1 MKDDEQSKQDRVAEP
16 ASLFPVSASLSID
29 ELMRR
34 VRAEV
39 ERRRLLSRE
48 EDAGRSVENDGQQR
62 LPRWNGFGSR
72 LPVKDS
78 YRLAEFLQLWDE
90 EFVSTVYRV
99 VLRRPADQQGYKH
112 HLDALRSGQ
121 RSRVQVLGSIRFSE
135 EGQRLGVHIDGLLIP
150 YRLQN
155 LRRIPLIGRLA
166 SFGLTLVRLPNQ
178 LQSLATHS
186 GRTSQAMVGLVG
198 RIEETLEQHFKVIHE
213 DLDERANATMQRVIE
228 ARQATLARDLSEI
241 REDIRALRAELAHV
255 KAKYEAHQGSWRD
268 VSPNSLVSAVN
279 ESRRGLIDLQR
290 KLMTLASSN
299 PVSGSAGV
307 QGTSEAAT
315 SILDAEYTSFEDT
328 FRGTRDDIKK
338 RAEHYLDHLAAAGV
352 TPSSGLVIDLG
363 CGRGEWLELLRERGY
378 QARGVD
384 MNPVMLDDSIAH
396 GLDVVE
402 ADALTYLR
410 GLSDASVA
418 AITSMHLVEHLPQ
431 AVLIQLLDEAMRV
444 LKDGGLLA
452 LETPNPENITVGAC
466 WFYMDPTHRN
476 PIPPP
481 LLQWTVTNR
490 GYVDATIHRLKEH
503 RGVSQLE
510 TVPADQPNA
519 SQMNEMIGWFT
530 AAPDY
535 AIVARKA

>member
-1 MKDDEQSKQDRVAEP
+1 MSMSDNDQSKQDRVAES
-16 ASLFPVSASLSID
+16 ASLFPISKSLSID

-39 ERRRLLSRE
+39 ERRRLVASE
-48 EDAGRSVENDGQQR
+48 EATGRSVQGDGEQR

-90 EFVSTVYRV
+90 EFVTTVYRV
-99 VLRRPADQQGYKH
+99 VLRRPADKQGYKL

-121 RSRVQVLGSIRFSE
+121 QNRVQVLGGIRFSE
-135 EGQRLGVHIDGLLIP
+135 EGRHQGVHIDGLLIP
-150 YRLQN
+150 YKLQS
-155 LRRIPLIGRLA
+155 LRRIPLIGRLVA
-166 SFGLTLVRLPNQ
+166 FGLTVVRLPNQ
-178 LQSLATHS
+178 LQTLATHA

-198 RIEETLEQHFKVIHE
+198 RIEESLEAQFKVIHE

-228 ARQATLARDLSEI
+228 EKQAELARDLSEM
-241 REDIRALRAELAHV
+241 REQTRALREECEALR
-255 KAKYEAHQGSWRD
+255 AHQERWRD
-268 VSPNSLVSAVN
+268 VSPHSLVSAVN
-279 ESRRGLIDLQR
+279 EGRRGLIDLQR
-290 KLMTLASSN
+290 KLMTLAVSS
-299 PVSGSAGV
+299 PAPGAAGA
-307 QGTSEAAT
+307 QGASEAAA
-315 SILDAEYTSFEDT
+315 SVLDAEYTSFEDT

-352 TPSSGLVIDLG
+352 TPSSGLVVDLG

-384 MNPVMLDDSIAH
+384 MNPVMLDDSMAH

-410 GLSDASVA
+410 SLPDASAA

-431 AVLIQLLDEAMRV
+431 TILIQLLDEAMRV
-444 LKDGGLLA
+444 LKPGGLLA
-452 LETPNPENITVGAC
+452 LETPNPENITVGTC

-476 PIPPP
+476 PIPPA
-481 LLQWTVTNR
+481 LLQWTVANR
-490 GYVDATIHRLKEH
+490 GYSDATIHRLKEH

-510 TVPADQPNA
+510 PVAADQPNA
-519 SQMNEMIGWFT
+519 AQINEMIGWFT